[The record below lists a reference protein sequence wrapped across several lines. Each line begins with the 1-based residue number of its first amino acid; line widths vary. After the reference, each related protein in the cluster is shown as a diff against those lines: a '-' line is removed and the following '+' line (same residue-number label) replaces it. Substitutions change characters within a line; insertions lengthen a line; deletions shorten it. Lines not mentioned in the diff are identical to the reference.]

1 MYIGNMERKELKG
14 VVGVG
19 RWGKIV
25 DQSANSN
32 IIDLVV
38 YMCLLVRLNILN
50 IFVLLQY
57 FLLICSNLGNGKN
70 KNR

>member
-1 MYIGNMERKELKG
+1 MERKELKG

-19 RWGKIV
+19 VRWGKIV

-32 IIDLVV
+32 IIDHLV

-50 IFVLLQY
+50 IFVLL
-57 FLLICSNLGNGKN
+57 FLSYLFKPR
-70 KNR
+70 KW